1 LCCSLFLFV
10 PQLRDPM
17 TSSPLQVCSGKP
29 WSVLV
34 QTCMDT
40 VAIGSYKLDLRSLYP
55 LGILVFA
62 VLLFFPGLGARDLWA
77 PVEPRYAEIARVMFS
92 KGEWIVPTING
103 ELYTDKPILFFWI
116 VLGAANILGAVDE
129 WTVRLPAALGGVG
142 FILASYFFARDFF
155 NARVGAI
162 AAIVLATSFRVIWE
176 SRWAHIDMLF
186 GFFFLLSIY
195 FGARAFLRR
204 GGPNEILLAYVFMA
218 LATLAKGLIG
228 VVLPALL
235 FAALMLA
242 RRDWSMMA
250 AAKLPLGIP
259 LFALVAAP
267 WFYLVNRATAGK
279 WVNDFIYIHHIR
291 RYTAGVG
298 HRQPFYYYFTTLPV
312 DFLPWTTFAIPA
324 VIAFRDYRRYLTE
337 PQIQFCLAWFLTVF
351 GFFTIS
357 DTKRD
362 LYLLP
367 LLPPLAFLVG
377 NYLDGLENGV
387 IAPSATFKWLTTIFF
402 SAVAATGLLLPI
414 AAWIGRPEAF
424 WPLLPS
430 GLVLAAGG
438 IIAAALIARRRPL
451 TAIVCVSVMMMLMTA
466 ATSLWVFPYLEQ
478 FKSHRQFSLRIK
490 QIVSPRASLYVF
502 SDSMND
508 FNFYTGREKIPVL
521 TATTQV
527 DALRLD
533 AEKSYL
539 LVKERDLRK
548 LPNFPAGSIIAST
561 SIGSTTW
568 RLVDLKTQAPN

>member
-1 LCCSLFLFV
+1 MPFPFLFV
-10 PQLRDPM
+10 TQWRDFHDQQPARGF
-17 TSSPLQVCSGKP
+17 SGKP
-29 WSVLV
+29 WGMLV

-40 VAIGSYKLDLRSLYP
+40 VSIGSYKLDLGSLYP

-62 VLLFFPGLGARDLWA
+62 VLLFFPGLGTRDLWA

-92 KGEWIVPTING
+92 KGEWIIPTVNG

-116 VLGAANILGAVDE
+116 VLGAAKILGAVNE

-195 FGARAFLRR
+195 FGARTLLRR

-242 RRDWSMMA
+242 RRDWSMIA
-250 AAKLPLGIP
+250 AAQLPLGIP

-291 RYTAGVG
+291 RYAAGVG

-312 DFLPWTTFAIPA
+312 DFLPWTSFAIPA
-324 VIAFRDYRRYLTE
+324 LIAFRDYRRYLTE
-337 PQIQFCLAWFLTVF
+337 PHIQFCLAWFLTVF

-367 LLPPLAFLVG
+367 LLPPLAFLVA
-377 NYLDGLENGV
+377 NYIDDLENGV
-387 IAPSATFKWLTTIFF
+387 IAPGATFKWLTTIFF
-402 SAVAATGLLLPI
+402 SAVAGAGFLLPI
-414 AAWIGRPEAF
+414 AAWISRPEAL

-430 GLVLAAGG
+430 SLVLAAGG
-438 IIAAALIARRRPL
+438 TITVALILRRRALAAALS
-451 TAIVCVSVMMMLMTA
+451 VSVMMMLMTA
-466 ATSLWVFPYLEQ
+466 ATSLWLFPYLEQ
-478 FKSHRQFSLRIK
+478 FKSHRQFSLQIK
-490 QIVSPRASLYVF
+490 QVISPTAPLYIF
-502 SDSMND
+502 ADSMND

-521 TATTQV
+521 TAATQIE
-527 DALRLD
+527 ALRLD

-548 LPNFPAGSIIAST
+548 LPDFPAGSIIAST
-561 SIGSTTW
+561 SIGSTIW
-568 RLVDLKTQAPN
+568 RLVELKAQAAN